1 MSNILLG
8 LSRVTRWC
16 NRKYR
21 KERVIQNCLGSSHIG
36 GVENYDPLFNV
47 KNRPPSSKDEQKKA
61 SRPWSCRCNLVMKYW
76 VV

>member
-21 KERVIQNCLGSSHIG
+21 KERVIQNCLGSSRMG
-36 GVENYDPLFNV
+36 GVENYDLLSMSKTDPHLV
-47 KNRPPSSKDEQKKA
+47 KMNRKRLLGLGA
-61 SRPWSCRCNLVMKYW
+61 VGAT
-76 VV
+76 